1 MFTEKVGNEKID
13 EIKEKMIQALII
25 DNLKLLK
32 EMIEEAGKLEA
43 DDQGKLEKEVNYCK
57 LKVEAIELTEKNNA

>member
-1 MFTEKVGNEKID
+1 
-13 EIKEKMIQALII
+13 MIQALII

>member
-43 DDQGKLEKEVNYCK
+43 DD
-57 LKVEAIELTEKNNA
+57 